1 MINSSLSGILQDSI
15 GQEQC
20 RQVLLVSRVGT
31 MVANAGKDTHNF
43 TQSLGPIVASTYGSG
58 TELGRLL
65 GVGEQDF
72 QIQRG
77 RRQDL
82 VLCQMSNGMI
92 LAATFP
98 VQVDEERAAAFA
110 RQLIDQIESLTPA
123 FDPYSDRPL
132 LQPEL
137 RDEAIGLLDQIFAT
151 AA

>member
-1 MINSSLSGILQDSI
+1 MINSSLSRILQDSI

-110 RQLIDQIESLTPA
+110 RQLIDQIEALTPA